1 VRPTTRLAP
10 LSSLR
15 RGDDVVVV
23 VITVAVA
30 VVDVVVVVGA
40 MPSLLLPAAAVAAI
54 ALNSYTVSDTRR
66 SINVGHRRMLQNV
79 AEERRTEAVSGIP
92 VFFFPFRRCR
102 KYRYSRSANWNQ
114 ITPVQDAQR

>member
-1 VRPTTRLAP
+1 M
-10 LSSLR
+10 
-15 RGDDVVVV
+15 VVV

-66 SINVGHRRMLQNV
+66 SMNVGHRRMLQNV
-79 AEERRTEAVSGIP
+79 AGSREVSRAREPDCDKQERMT
-92 VFFFPFRRCR
+92 
-102 KYRYSRSANWNQ
+102 
-114 ITPVQDAQR
+114 